1 MTFQQIMTELEAMGS
16 ENTKRIFAK
25 HGAKEPFFGV
35 KVGDMKTIVKKVKK
49 NHDLALQL
57 YASGN
62 SDAMYLATLIA
73 EPHRFT
79 KAILQT
85 WVENAPWQMVSEYSV
100 AWAAAESP
108 FGWELGNEWIK
119 DSNDAIASAGWA
131 TLSNWLALKNDNEL
145 NFKVLQNHLDFIE
158 QHIHTQQNRTKYTM
172 NGFVIAAGSFVVD
185 LHNRAKTVAQN
196 IGKVAVTMNGTAC
209 QVPDATNY
217 LQKMMIAE
225 KIGKKKKTVIC

>member
-1 MTFQQIMTELEAMGS
+1 MTFQQVMTALENMGS

-35 KVGDMKTIVKKVKK
+35 KVGDMKTIVKKVRK

-62 SDAMYLATLIA
+62 SDAMYLAALIA
-73 EPHRFT
+73 EPQRFT
-79 KAILQT
+79 KEVLQT
-85 WVENAPWQMVSEYSV
+85 WVENASWYMISEFSV
-100 AWAAAESP
+100 AWMAAESP

-119 DSNDAIASAGWA
+119 SNNDAIASAGWA
-131 TLSNWLALKNDNEL
+131 TLANWLALKNDNDL
-145 NFKVLQNHLDFIE
+145 DFKVLHNHLDFIE

-172 NGFVIAAGSFVVD
+172 NGFVIAAGSFVID
-185 LHNRAKTVAQN
+185 LHNRAKAIAQQ
-196 IGKVAVTMNGTAC
+196 IGKVHVEMGGTAC
-209 QVPDATNY
+209 QVPDATSY

-225 KIGKKKKTVIC
+225 KIGKKKKTVVC

>member
-1 MTFQQIMTELEAMGS
+1 MTFEQVMTELEAMGS

-73 EPHRFT
+73 EPQRFT
-79 KAILQT
+79 KEILQT
-85 WVENAPWQMVSEYSV
+85 WVENATWYMVSEFTV

-108 FGWELGNEWIK
+108 FGWELGNEWIT
-119 DSNDAIASAGWA
+119 SNNDAIASAGWA
-131 TLSNWLALKNDNEL
+131 TLSNWLALKNDNDL
-145 NFKVLQNHLDFIE
+145 DFMVLQNYLDFI
-158 QHIHTQQNRTKYTM
+158 QQNIHTQQNRTKYTM
-172 NGFVIAAGSFVVD
+172 NGFVIAVGSFVVD
-185 LHNRAKTVAQN
+185 LHRRAKEVAQH
-196 IGKVAVTMNGTAC
+196 IGKVNVEMNGTAC
-209 QVPDATNY
+209 QVPDATSY